1 MKGLVKMARP
11 VSTKATFKYRI
22 DKTVAKDIEEL
33 HWVLRRNTSDLV
45 QEAIID
51 YVAAHAPKPER

>member
-1 MKGLVKMARP
+1 MARP

-22 DKTVAKDIEEL
+22 EKAVAKDIEDL
-33 HWVLRRNTSDLV
+33 HWILRRDTAHLV

-51 YVAAHAPKPER
+51 YVAKHSPKPEA